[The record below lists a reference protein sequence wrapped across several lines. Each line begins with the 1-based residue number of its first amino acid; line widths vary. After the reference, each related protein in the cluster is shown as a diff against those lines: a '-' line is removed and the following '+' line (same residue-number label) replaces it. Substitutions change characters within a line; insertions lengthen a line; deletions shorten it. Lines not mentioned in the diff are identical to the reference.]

1 MHQTTTME
9 CNKRAIRER
18 NGFQVMLKT
27 SCMNH
32 TLPFLCI
39 PGQCLMGPNLQSQNE
54 YTQIPSVATH
64 SSETKSCSSST
75 KLGKQ
80 YISLDIPHP
89 SSIVL
94 QLDEQNKNRTNVGE
108 TLTRIYLSGVGRIPF
123 TTRRRQIQIKCK
135 ISCQKQ

>member
-9 CNKRAIRER
+9 WYKRAIRER

-39 PGQCLMGPNLQSQNE
+39 LGQCLMGPNLQSQDE
-54 YTQIPSVATH
+54 YTQIPSVAKH
-64 SSETKSCSSST
+64 SSETKSCKSST

-94 QLDEQNKNRTNVGE
+94 QLDEQNENRTNVGE
-108 TLTRIYLSGVGRIPF
+108 TLTGIYLSGVGRIPF
-123 TTRRRQIQIKCK
+123 TTPRTQIQIKFK